1 MRNNPSRTRAK
12 IAPLVIGAAAA
23 AALTGLTVQ
32 AQELMVYPTKDQSQE
47 QQDQDNFACYKWAKE
62 QSGFDPMA
70 PPTATAPPPR
80 QEQQRVG
87 VLGGALRGAVIGGII
102 DGGDGAAK
110 GAAVGGVIGGVR
122 RSDQNRRQTQE
133 RQNWEQEQA
142 RQYAENRNRY
152 NRAFAACMEGRG
164 YTVR

>member
-1 MRNNPSRTRAK
+1 MSKHGTRAK
-12 IAPLVIGAAAA
+12 AAYLVISAAAVA
-23 AALTGLTVQ
+23 AFASLTVQ
-32 AQELMVYPTKDQSQE
+32 AQGELMVYPNKGQSQD
-47 QQDQDNFACYKWAKE
+47 QQDQDNFACYKWGKE

-70 PPTATAPPPR
+70 PPTATAPPPQ
-80 QEQQRVG
+80 QEAQTGG
-87 VLGGALRGAVIGGII
+87 VLSGALRGAVIGGII

-122 RSDQNRRQTQE
+122 RSDQNRRQAQE
-133 RQNWEQEQA
+133 QQNWEQEQA
-142 RQYAENRNRY
+142 RQYAESRNRY